1 MKKLIKL
8 CEIFLF
14 LLFLV
19 TILFTQSKLSILLSI
34 PLVILLYI
42 FTDKVKIKNYALF
55 IFITAL
61 LIRLISIFVL
71 KVDIVDDFRTMLD
84 ASRNIMNKDLSFLKT
99 WYYKTY
105 PYQLGHVIYQTI
117 LLTIFN
123 TTVFLKIINSVV
135 TSFIALFIYLI
146 SKELYKEKTAR
157 LISLSYL
164 FYFYPLYLNSVL
176 TNQHIPALITLIII
190 YLIIKKE
197 DTIKLTVIIAV
208 LLSLANFFR
217 TESIVIIL
225 GIVLYKISK
234 ITKENIKLK
243 SISIVTLIL
252 VYLIT
257 NTIFS
262 SLVYLSPLKT
272 KLENN
277 SGLWKFYCGLSY
289 NRNGIYNEED
299 QNKFFNSNNQKELL
313 IERVKEENIK
323 IPVLFLKKEV
333 ILWTQTNYDLRIK
346 NNFNN
351 DLYNLFLKFNQGF
364 LNFILVIFLISL
376 IPFKKQKDELL
387 LLKVLIGLYAGVYM
401 LIEVCPRYA
410 YILHM
415 LLFIMLGVGI
425 EKTIEFINNKRGEVN
440 A

>member
-84 ASRNIMNKDLSFLKT
+84 ASRNIMNKDLSFLNT

-117 LLTIFN
+117 LLTILN

-289 NRNGIYNEED
+289 NHNGIYNEED
-299 QNKFFNSNNQKELL
+299 QNKFFNSNNQKKLL

-346 NNFNN
+346 NNYNN

>member
-289 NRNGIYNEED
+289 NHNGIYNEED

-425 EKTIEFINNKRGEVN
+425 EKIIEFINNKRGEVN